1 MARIEPLGIKEVVD
15 AELRH
20 ICEDA
25 ERQAGTSASPRTYG
39 KNPAAL
45 KALTAFR
52 AALARESTLD
62 PVLREHGFVSTP
74 KGLVKYA

>member
-1 MARIEPLGIKEVVD
+1 MARIEPLDITDVDEEV
-15 AELRH
+15 RH

-52 AALARESTLD
+52 AALGKESTLD
-62 PVLREHGFVSTP
+62 PVLRE
-74 KGLVKYA
+74 LVRLKVAALNACRY